1 MHGLRSRYY
10 INDATVDAALDQA
23 KEDVGQQ
30 VESDISDVNQ
40 QTARIEQF
48 DQDILARQT
57 RLNTLQAKMADL
69 LASSPLPEQLAVE
82 MAQEE
87 VDLQTRNLETVT
99 ESKSET
105 EGNITALKTQY
116 PNLKPTGGKK
126 KGPGHTLKV
135 LEKKLKK
142 YIKAT
147 LDYTQAKSI
156 AEAKLAQAIAA
167 FNNTPIKL
175 TERNLQNVNDELSD
189 LVEAKAAA
197 QNALTEKKTQL
208 LDIRRYN
215 MGLEVIGQRHDLEKK
230 VMDGSLMTNLDDLNQ
245 LQALSPTEFQ
255 HVVIGLLQQNRVDG
269 SCLSW

>member
-1 MHGLRSRYY
+1 
-10 INDATVDAALDQA
+10 
-23 KEDVGQQ
+23 
-30 VESDISDVNQ
+30 
-40 QTARIEQF
+40 
-48 DQDILARQT
+48 
-57 RLNTLQAKMADL
+57 
-69 LASSPLPEQLAVE
+69 

-126 KGPGHTLKV
+126 KGPGHTQSF
-135 LEKKLKK
+135 EKKLKK

-189 LVEAKAAA
+189 LVRRR
-197 QNALTEKKTQL
+197 QQL
-208 LDIRRYN
+208 RMR
-215 MGLEVIGQRHDLEKK
+215 
-230 VMDGSLMTNLDDLNQ
+230 
-245 LQALSPTEFQ
+245 
-255 HVVIGLLQQNRVDG
+255 
-269 SCLSW
+269 